1 MKIHLSGLQKIDS
14 KENLNVI
21 ESFLQFL
28 QKKLSLKNDINIIF
42 LDQRVGKMTTGMR
55 ANNQIGILVKD
66 RLLIDILR
74 TISHEWVHEYQ
85 YQKLNIGDKQKFPDI
100 GGPMENM
107 SNILSGIFIKKFE
120 KEFPNLKK
128 SMYGE

>member
-55 ANNQIGILVKD
+55 ANNQIGILVKN